1 MPFVLL
7 AVLGSA
13 MAMLVVF
20 MMYLLVRRWL

>member
-7 AVLGSA
+7 AGLGSA
-13 MAMLVVF
+13 MAMAVVF